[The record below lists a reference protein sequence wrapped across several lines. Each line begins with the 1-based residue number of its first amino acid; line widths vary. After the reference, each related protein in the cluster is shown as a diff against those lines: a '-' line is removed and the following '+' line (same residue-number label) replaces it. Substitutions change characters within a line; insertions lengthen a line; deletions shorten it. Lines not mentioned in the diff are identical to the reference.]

1 MCIRDRPYDTLS
13 TAEKARFD
21 LLSEADWQT
30 MQQVQAYE
38 ARLAAF
44 LDQFKLSPEE
54 LETALQ
60 DIPLAGILVLDQPD
74 GCNFD
79 QTTLRY
85 ADGRAVDAIALLR
98 INLFVRLWRALGW
111 TLEEMCIRDRPW
123 PMTRPAAR
131 PAWKCAPWTPPA
143 TKRPSPSR

>member
-1 MCIRDRPYDTLS
+1 
-13 TAEKARFD
+13 
-21 LLSEADWQT
+21 

-111 TLEEMCIRDRPW
+111 TLEETDRALVTFTPSGA
-123 PMTRPAAR
+123 PFDAANLAQQ
-131 PAWKCAPWTPPA
+131 PL
-143 TKRPSPSR
+143 